1 MVKYVMKNW
10 NRAYCIFLFILMGIA
25 ACVKNK
31 GSIEYNRSTNVLTIS
46 KPIIKKGEPLFV
58 STKAAD
64 SNSLIRWAI
73 KPSDGALIVPDGNQA
88 TIYIILPGIYLI
100 TAKYYP
106 LSDTTKAYDSSNSS
120 IIVNDSIY
128 TAQAVGSNFDTVA
141 LAGDQLTLIPIS
153 ASDAS
158 FVLLVK
164 TARLYNCS
172 PYITA
177 YGGGPI
183 TSTSIDFDFKSAEV
197 VEGNGNC
204 AGGKIPAIAFITLT
218 PNPFSPGMFS
228 VAADFD
234 QVHYDGSL
242 TATDSNYTFTW
253 NYTSGIIISPLQI
266 KKH

>member
-1 MVKYVMKNW
+1 MKYLNKV
-10 NRAYCIFLFILMGIA
+10 YFIFLFILIGMA

-31 GSIEYNRSTNVLTIS
+31 GSIEYNGSTNVLTIS

-58 STKAAD
+58 STKVAD
-64 SNSLIRWAI
+64 SNSLIRWTI
-73 KPSDGALIVPDGNQA
+73 KPSESTLIVPDGNQA

-100 TAKYYP
+100 TAKYYQ

-128 TAQAVGSNFDTVA
+128 SGPVVGSNLDTVP
-141 LAGDQLTLIPIS
+141 LAGDQLTLIPVL
-153 ASDAS
+153 ASDSS

-164 TARLYNCS
+164 TTRLYNCS

-204 AGGKIPAIAFITLT
+204 TGAKIPAIAYITLT
-218 PNPFSPGMFS
+218 PNPFGPGIYS
-228 VAADFD
+228 VTADFD
-234 QVHYDGSL
+234 QIHYEGSL
-242 TATDSNYTFTW
+242 TVTDSNYTFTW
-253 NYTSGIIISPLQI
+253 NYTSGIVISPLQI